1 MDYYSRAND
10 GAAGFTVEAG
20 GLFNI
25 LDGEGKVKDTGKYT
39 ADLAH
44 EILVLSEGFN
54 ASPRQYNA
62 TEKGI

>member
-1 MDYYSRAND
+1 MDYYSRANN

-20 GLFNI
+20 RLFDI
-25 LDGEGKVKDTGKYT
+25 LDGDGKVKDTGKYT

-44 EILVLSEGFN
+44 QILVLSKGLD